1 MRTAAVS
8 AVRKPVRLRGSER
21 GFTLLELMA
30 VMVIIAFVMAM
41 LLPALSKSK
50 ARAEGIYCLSNIKQ
64 LQMAWEMY
72 AGDHQEWLPG
82 VVIGSGS
89 GPGRW
94 VSGWLDTSSSPDNT
108 NTTFLTDARYSQLAP
123 YLKGFEVYHCPS
135 DRSTAQIGGHSYQR
149 VRSESMN
156 CWMNY
161 TGNNDIGQDTYQIFR
176 KINQIMEPPPGEAWV
191 FIDESAETINDG
203 LFQTNLKARG
213 NTTQIVDY
221 PASNHD
227 LAAGVSF
234 ADGHAIIK
242 RWLDHRTTAP
252 LKTSQLIQL
261 AAPVSSPNNTDILW
275 LQDHASTAKAAAE

>member
-108 NTTFLTDARYSQLAP
+108 NTTFLTDARY
-123 YLKGFEVYHCPS
+123 
-135 DRSTAQIGGHSYQR
+135 
-149 VRSESMN
+149 
-156 CWMNY
+156 
-161 TGNNDIGQDTYQIFR
+161 
-176 KINQIMEPPPGEAWV
+176 
-191 FIDESAETINDG
+191 
-203 LFQTNLKARG
+203 
-213 NTTQIVDY
+213 
-221 PASNHD
+221 
-227 LAAGVSF
+227 
-234 ADGHAIIK
+234 
-242 RWLDHRTTAP
+242 
-252 LKTSQLIQL
+252 
-261 AAPVSSPNNTDILW
+261 
-275 LQDHASTAKAAAE
+275 